1 MPPGMVPDLVACPD
15 HATGDR
21 RKAADVFAYQK
32 KDRRGGGRRERFE
45 NGLGGAGVGAVVEG
59 EVRHPLPRRPAAN
72 LPPEQRAIWL
82 IRTVGPRAEGTVR
95 EMDQGSVR
103 HGGHIK
109 RNSRDATIL

>member
-1 MPPGMVPDLVACPD
+1 MVPDLVACPD

-72 LPPEQRAIWL
+72 RPPEQRAIGL
-82 IRTVGPRAEGTVR
+82 IRTVRPSAEGTGR
-95 EMDQGSVR
+95 DRDQGSER
-103 HGGHIK
+103 HWG
-109 RNSRDATIL
+109 